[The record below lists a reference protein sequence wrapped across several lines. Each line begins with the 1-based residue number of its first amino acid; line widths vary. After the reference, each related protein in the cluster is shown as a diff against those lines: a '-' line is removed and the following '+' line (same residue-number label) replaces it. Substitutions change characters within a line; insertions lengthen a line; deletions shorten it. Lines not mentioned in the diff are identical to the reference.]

1 MEIKQLPQAR
11 SLDEDLFTHTR
22 DLIISL
28 HTGKGSKIHVH
39 FLPPFG
45 TKRKMFNLYLETIT
59 VMDNLTF
66 ASVKFMAFQFL
77 NASHSKQH
85 T

>member
-11 SLDEDLFTHTR
+11 SLDEDLFSHPR

-28 HTGKGSKIHVH
+28 DTGKGSKIHVH

-45 TKRKMFNLYLETIT
+45 IKRKTFNLHLETIT

-66 ASVKFMAFQFL
+66 RSVKFMAFQFL
-77 NASHSKQH
+77 NASHSKHH